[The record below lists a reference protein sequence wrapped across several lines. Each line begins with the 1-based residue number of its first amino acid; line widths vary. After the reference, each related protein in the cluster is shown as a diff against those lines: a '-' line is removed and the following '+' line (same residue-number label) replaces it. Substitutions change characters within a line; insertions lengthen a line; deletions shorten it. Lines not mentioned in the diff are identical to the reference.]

1 MYAIRSYYENSP
13 LVNNITLEVNEYE
26 RMIRKMKNTGS
37 PEGTIPPLDELPEKG
52 INYFRLLREV
62 EINSKI
68 LEFILPFYEQ
78 AKVEEK
84 KDIPTLQV
92 IDNAIPPE
100 KKSYPPRTIFT
111 LVITFGVFI
120 ITFFF
125 IIIKENQNWQ
135 QSEKF
140 LFIRKN
146 LFRWK
151 HIG

>member
-1 MYAIRSYYENSP
+1 MQLKGENSP
-13 LVNNITLEVNEYE
+13 LVNNITIEVEEYE
-26 RMIRKMKNTGS
+26 RKIREIKNTGS
-37 PEGTIPPLDELPEKG
+37 PEGMIPPLDALPEKG
-52 INYFRLLREV
+52 INYFRLLREI

-78 AKVEEK
+78 AKIEEK
-84 KDIPTLQV
+84 KDIPTLQI
-92 IDNAIPPE
+92 IDKAIPPE
-100 KKSYPPRTIFT
+100 KKSYPPRTIIT

-125 IIIKENQNWQ
+125 ILIRENQNWQ

-140 LFIRKN
+140 LYIRTN

-151 HIG
+151 DIS